1 MSTTTTTPTSACER
15 FLEDLA
21 AVVDG
26 DEEALARHLDHLSGC
41 DDCRDAR
48 HEAQNAA
55 SALRAAGDDFAMP
68 GGFEDQVL
76 GAVDSAAPVIPVAVV
91 ELPVA
96 SQDAPAS
103 ATADGRAM
111 AHSMTAAPPP
121 PAAPSPVFQPAAPA
135 RRRRLS
141 RGLLAGGALAAA
153 AAAVVIVASSG
164 GDGDGSPV
172 PGAGAPSA
180 WSGSLAVVDRA
191 ASDGA
196 SGVDIAPADGGA
208 FAPASSGG
216 TVTPGSRLRTDERTR
231 AEIALAD
238 GTRIHLD
245 HATEIKLGAS
255 GRDLVMARGN
265 LVADVAHLESGPNA
279 TFETPSGRVEVL
291 GTRFALSA
299 TDKHTSVRVVRG
311 VVRLRAG
318 DRSVDVRAGEE
329 GTVEAGGAPEVSA
342 AGDLVSAIGWSE
354 ILAPDQPEDEVPAG
368 IGELRAYKPGEKRDR
383 DWRLSLAS
391 HKVTVR
397 IVGNV
402 ARTEIEET
410 FQNDSA
416 VRLEG
421 VYKFPLPPDARIE
434 RLALDVDGKMEEGAF
449 VARERASKIWR
460 GVIRKATPR
469 PQIATDD
476 IVWVPGPW
484 RDPALLEWQRG
495 GRFELRIFPIP
506 ARGARTVQ
514 LAYTQ
519 VLPPQ
524 GGERRYVYP
533 LPHRADKTPAA
544 KQFDLDIRLAGADP
558 AVEPRVQ
565 NYGLEQ
571 SRDGDAYRYTLKAAN
586 FLPRGDLVVE
596 YSQPDRGAEL
606 RAWSFAGAAAAAP
619 TMAASKRGGAD
630 PAVVEA
636 QKVVAADQRG
646 TALIALRPVLP
657 RWTEARERD
666 YVIMLDSSQSMVG
679 ERFTRARRL
688 AAALIGEMDR
698 RDRFAVLA
706 CDIDCKSFAEKAQ
719 APSAAAA
726 RRLTAWLAEL
736 QPAGA
741 SDVVAGLD
749 RAAHL
754 LDRDRSGDRDV
765 WVLYVGDGMPSV
777 GYRRMAD
784 LRAESSAIADR
795 AHVSISTVG
804 IGGDADTSALAT
816 LARAGGG
823 HYMPYVPGQ
832 RAELAALSILETTF
846 GVSLKNPVVELPA
859 GLDDVSPAEL
869 PTLRAGQEMLVA
881 ARLSGPV
888 KGDVVLR
895 GTVGGKKYEN
905 RFPLTLAP
913 SSARGNAF
921 VPRLWAALTIE
932 RLELD
937 GRGEDQAR
945 IIALS
950 QAYAVLS
957 RHTSLL
963 VLESP
968 AMFRAFGVDRSR
980 PAVEWTGDEDADAV
994 ESVGTTDFAP
1004 KNKDVASFQL
1014 NGGTAGKAA
1023 SAPRATMAAGDEGGM
1038 DRMVELEDNP
1048 GRADRDEKKSERA
1061 KKPADRK
1068 TPAKEAPAPRLD
1080 GRRWV
1085 QMRREWF
1092 RVGSVARF
1100 DGVHPNILDAVS
1112 RAETQLRLEPNSRE
1126 RHRALVQALAYAGDL
1141 ERAHTVAGQWLERDR
1156 LDPEALGYLADVLAR
1171 MGRRDDSI
1179 RTLSGAVDLQPD
1191 DRALHERLAAA
1202 FERVGAADH
1211 ACAHRIALAAILP
1224 ADATVAGRA
1233 VRCQR
1238 AIGRIDGAER
1248 LLLSA
1253 ADASARQK
1261 IELAAAEP
1269 PSTERATGDLI
1280 LRASWSSS
1288 TDLDI
1293 SLIAPD
1299 GKRISWLGGRRGVT
1313 ADGAGRPGSE
1323 SIALRRIPAGNY
1335 LVEIA
1340 RTDPADRS
1348 PVTGSVHV
1356 RVLGVDR
1363 ELHFDLATDHAT
1375 VGRIAVARKSRL
1387 VPL

>member
-1 MSTTTTTPTSACER
+1 MSTNMATTSACER
-15 FLEDLA
+15 FLDDLA

-26 DEEALARHLDHLSGC
+26 DEEILARHLDHLAGC

-48 HEAQNAA
+48 YEAQSAA
-55 SALRAAGDDFAMP
+55 GALRAAGDDFAVP
-68 GGFEDQVL
+68 AGLEAEVL
-76 GAVDSAAPVIPVAVV
+76 RALDAAAPPA
-91 ELPVA
+91 E
-96 SQDAPAS
+96 APAS
-103 ATADGRAM
+103 PPVADP
-111 AHSMTAAPPP
+111 APVVSTVVAPP
-121 PAAPSPVFQPAAPA
+121 PAAAHVAAA
-135 RRRRLS
+135 RRPRLS

-153 AAAVVIVASSG
+153 AAAVAIVIASG
-164 GDGDGSPV
+164 GDEAGP
-172 PGAGAPSA
+172 AGASGAAA
-180 WSGSLAVVDRA
+180 WSGSLAAVDRA
-191 ASDGA
+191 AADGA
-196 SGVDIAPADGGA
+196 SGVEIAPAAGAA
-208 FAPASSGG
+208 FAPASREA
-216 TVTPGSRLRTDERTR
+216 TLAPGSAIRTDERTR

-245 HATEIKLGAS
+245 HATEIRLGTS

-265 LVADVAHLESGPNA
+265 LVADVAHLDDGPDA
-279 TFETPSGRVEVL
+279 SFATPSGRVEVL

-299 TDKHTSVRVVRG
+299 TEKHTSVRVVRG
-311 VVRLRAG
+311 AVRLRAG
-318 DRSVDVRAGEE
+318 DRAVEVRAGEE
-329 GTVEAGGAPEVSA
+329 GTVEAGSAPEVTA
-342 AGDLVSAIGWSE
+342 GGDLVSAIGWSE
-354 ILAPDQPEDEVPAG
+354 ILAPEQPEDEVPAG
-368 IGELRAYKPGEKRDR
+368 IGELRAYKPGEQRDR

-519 VLPPQ
+519 VLAPQ
-524 GGERRYVYP
+524 GAERRYVYP
-533 LPHRADKTPAA
+533 LPHRADKAPAA
-544 KQFDLDIRLAGADP
+544 RQFDLDVRLAGADP
-558 AVEPRVQ
+558 AVEPTVQ
-565 NYGLEQ
+565 NYGLES
-571 SRDGDAYRYTLKAAN
+571 SRDGDAYRYTLRAAD
-586 FLPRGDLVVE
+586 FRPRGDLVIE
-596 YSQPDRGAEL
+596 YTQPDRGAEL
-606 RAWSFAGAAAAAP
+606 RAWSYAGPAAAAP

-657 RWTEARERD
+657 RWTEARQRD
-666 YVIMLDSSQSMVG
+666 YVLLLDSSQSMVG

-688 AAALIGEMDR
+688 AAALVGEMDR

-706 CDIDCKSFAEKAQ
+706 CDIDCVSFADTAQ
-719 APSAAAA
+719 SPSAAAA
-726 RRLTAWLAEL
+726 RRLVAWLGEI

-741 SDVVAGLD
+741 SDLVAGLD

-754 LDRDRSGDRDV
+754 LDRDRSGDRDI

-777 GYRRMAD
+777 GYRRLAD
-784 LRAESSAIADR
+784 LRAEAAAIAAR
-795 AHVSISTVG
+795 ARVSIGTVG

-823 HYMPYVPGQ
+823 HYLPYVPGQ
-832 RAELAALSILETTF
+832 RAELAALSILETTL

-859 GLDDVSPAEL
+859 GLEDVSPAEL
-869 PTLRAGQEMLVA
+869 PTLRAGQELLVA

-905 RFPLTLAP
+905 RFPLALEP
-913 SSARGNAF
+913 SSSRGNAF

-932 RLELD
+932 RLELE

-968 AMFRAFGVDRSR
+968 AMFRAFGVDRAR
-980 PAVEWTGDEDADAV
+980 PAVEWTGDEDAEAV
-994 ESVGTTDFAP
+994 ESVGATDFAA
-1004 KNKDVASFQL
+1004 KNKMSTLAL
-1014 NGGTAGKAA
+1014 GGSAGFGAGKGSGAA
-1023 SAPRATMAAGDEGGM
+1023 APRATMS
-1038 DRMVELEDNP
+1038 
-1048 GRADRDEKKSERA
+1048 RADGEEDARLLKDLMDEPAPEAKPVEAEKK
-1061 KKPADRK
+1061 ADKARK
-1068 TPAKEAPAPRLD
+1068 APAKEMPPPRPD
-1080 GRRWV
+1080 GRRWI

-1092 RVGSVARF
+1092 RVGSVSRF
-1100 DGVHPNILDAVS
+1100 DSVHPNILDAVA

-1141 ERAHTVAGQWLERDR
+1141 ERAHAVAGQWLERDR
-1156 LDPEALGYLADVLAR
+1156 LDTEALGYMADVLAR
-1171 MGRRDDSI
+1171 MGRRADAI

-1202 FERVGAADH
+1202 FERVGAAER
-1211 ACAHRIALAAILP
+1211 ACAHRIALAAIAP
-1224 ADATVAGRA
+1224 ADTAVAGRA

-1238 AIGRIDGAER
+1238 ALSRTDAAQR

-1253 ADASARQK
+1253 TDAAARDT
-1261 IELAAAEP
+1261 IERTAAEP
-1269 PSTERATGDLI
+1269 PATERATGDLI
-1280 LRASWSSS
+1280 VRATWSGAS
-1288 TDLDI
+1288 DLDI

-1299 GKRISWLGGRRGVT
+1299 GKRISWLGGRRGVA

-1323 SIALRRIPAGNY
+1323 AVALRRIPAGNY

-1340 RTDPADRS
+1340 RTDPTDRAPTS
-1348 PVTGSVHV
+1348 GTVHV

-1363 ELHFDLATDHAT
+1363 ALPFDLTGDHAT
-1375 VGRIAVARKSRL
+1375 VGRVSVTRKSRL

>member
-1 MSTTTTTPTSACER
+1 
-15 FLEDLA
+15 
-21 AVVDG
+21 V
-26 DEEALARHLDHLSGC
+26 
-41 DDCRDAR
+41 
-48 HEAQNAA
+48 Q
-55 SALRAAGDDFAMP
+55 
-68 GGFEDQVL
+68 
-76 GAVDSAAPVIPVAVV
+76 
-91 ELPVA
+91 
-96 SQDAPAS
+96 
-103 ATADGRAM
+103 
-111 AHSMTAAPPP
+111 
-121 PAAPSPVFQPAAPA
+121 
-135 RRRRLS
+135 
-141 RGLLAGGALAAA
+141 
-153 AAAVVIVASSG
+153 
-164 GDGDGSPV
+164 
-172 PGAGAPSA
+172 GAGAPGA

-196 SGVDIAPADGGA
+196 SGVDIAPAEGGA
-208 FAPASSGG
+208 FAPTSRGG
-216 TVTPGSRLRTDERTR
+216 AVTPGSRLRTDERTR

-245 HATEIKLGAS
+245 HATEIKLGTS

-318 DRSVDVRAGEE
+318 DRTVEVRAGEE

-606 RAWSFAGAAAAAP
+606 RAWSYAGAAAAAP

-666 YVIMLDSSQSMVG
+666 YVIVLDSSQSMVG

-688 AAALIGEMDR
+688 AAALVGEMDR

-706 CDIDCKSFAEKAQ
+706 CDIDCKSFAEQAQ
-719 APSAAAA
+719 APSAATAK
-726 RRLTAWLAEL
+726 RLAAWLDEL

-754 LDRDRSGDRDV
+754 LDRDRSDDRDV

-784 LRAESSAIADR
+784 LRAESAAIAGR
-795 AHVSISTVG
+795 ARVSISTVG

-859 GLDDVSPAEL
+859 GLDEVSPAEL

-932 RLELD
+932 RLELE

-968 AMFRAFGVDRSR
+968 AMFKAFGVDRSR

-994 ESVGTTDFAP
+994 ESVGTTDFGA
-1004 KNKDVASFQL
+1004 KNVASL
-1014 NGGTAGKAA
+1014 HGGGAGNGRA
-1023 SAPRATMAAGDEGGM
+1023 SSASTATMAAGEEDEGRLLM
-1038 DRMVELEDNP
+1038 DLMDKPAESKPAAAE
-1048 GRADRDEKKSERA
+1048 KSERTKDAKGKSAPA
-1061 KKPADRK
+1061 KK
-1068 TPAKEAPAPRLD
+1068 APASRPIPPPRDD

-1092 RVGSVARF
+1092 RVGSVDRF
-1100 DGVHPNILDAVS
+1100 DGVHRNILDAVS

-1156 LDPEALGYLADVLAR
+1156 LDPEALGYMADVLAR

-1211 ACAHRIALAAILP
+1211 ACAHRITLAAILP
-1224 ADATVAGRA
+1224 ADAAIAGRA

-1238 AIGRIDGAER
+1238 ALGRIDGADR

-1253 ADASARQK
+1253 ADATARQK

-1269 PSTERATGDLI
+1269 PSTERTTGDLI
-1280 LRASWSSS
+1280 LRASWSGS

-1323 SIALRRIPAGNY
+1323 AIALRRIPAGNY

-1340 RTDPADRS
+1340 RTDPADRT
-1348 PVTGSVHV
+1348 PVAGSVHV

-1363 ELHFDLATDHAT
+1363 ELRFDLASDHAT
-1375 VGRIAVARKSRL
+1375 VGRIAVTRKSRL

>member
-1 MSTTTTTPTSACER
+1 
-15 FLEDLA
+15 
-21 AVVDG
+21 
-26 DEEALARHLDHLSGC
+26 
-41 DDCRDAR
+41 
-48 HEAQNAA
+48 
-55 SALRAAGDDFAMP
+55 
-68 GGFEDQVL
+68 
-76 GAVDSAAPVIPVAVV
+76 
-91 ELPVA
+91 
-96 SQDAPAS
+96 
-103 ATADGRAM
+103 
-111 AHSMTAAPPP
+111 
-121 PAAPSPVFQPAAPA
+121 
-135 RRRRLS
+135 
-141 RGLLAGGALAAA
+141 
-153 AAAVVIVASSG
+153 
-164 GDGDGSPV
+164 
-172 PGAGAPSA
+172 
-180 WSGSLAVVDRA
+180 
-191 ASDGA
+191 
-196 SGVDIAPADGGA
+196 
-208 FAPASSGG
+208 
-216 TVTPGSRLRTDERTR
+216 
-231 AEIALAD
+231 
-238 GTRIHLD
+238 
-245 HATEIKLGAS
+245 
-255 GRDLVMARGN
+255 
-265 LVADVAHLESGPNA
+265 
-279 TFETPSGRVEVL
+279 VEVL

-318 DRSVDVRAGEE
+318 DRTVDVRAGEE
-329 GTVEAGGAPEVSA
+329 GTIEAGGAPEVSA

-533 LPHRADKTPAA
+533 LPHRADKAPAA

-558 AVEPRVQ
+558 AIEPRVQ

-666 YVIMLDSSQSMVG
+666 YVILLDSSQSMVG

-726 RRLTAWLAEL
+726 KRLTAWLDEL

-784 LRAESSAIADR
+784 LRAESAAIADR
-795 AHVSISTVG
+795 ARVSISTVG
-804 IGGDADTSALAT
+804 IGGDVDTSALAT

-846 GVSLKNPVVELPA
+846 GVTLKNPVVELPA
-859 GLDDVSPAEL
+859 GLDEVSPAEL

-932 RLELD
+932 RLELE

-994 ESVGTTDFAP
+994 ESVGTTDFATST
-1004 KNKDVASFQL
+1004 KDVASL
-1014 NGGTAGKAA
+1014 HVAGGAANGKAA
-1023 SAPRATMAAGDEGGM
+1023 SAPRATMAAGDEGEDRLLLDQM
-1038 DRMVELEDNP
+1038 DNRESESKPADLE
-1048 GRADRDEKKSERA
+1048 KSERKKEKDAKGRTAPA
-1061 KKPADRK
+1061 KKPASR
-1068 TPAKEAPAPRLD
+1068 PMPSPRDD

-1141 ERAHTVAGQWLERDR
+1141 ERAHTVAAQWLERDR
-1156 LDPEALGYLADVLAR
+1156 LDPEALGYMADVLAR

-1211 ACAHRIALAAILP
+1211 ACAHRITLAAILP
-1224 ADATVAGRA
+1224 ADAAIAGRA

-1340 RTDPADRS
+1340 RTDPADRT
-1348 PVTGSVHV
+1348 PVAGSVHV
-1356 RVLGVDR
+1356 RVLGVER
-1363 ELHFDLATDHAT
+1363 ELHFDLAADHAT
-1375 VGRIAVARKSRL
+1375 VGRISVARKSRL

>member
-1 MSTTTTTPTSACER
+1 
-15 FLEDLA
+15 
-21 AVVDG
+21 
-26 DEEALARHLDHLSGC
+26 
-41 DDCRDAR
+41 
-48 HEAQNAA
+48 
-55 SALRAAGDDFAMP
+55 
-68 GGFEDQVL
+68 
-76 GAVDSAAPVIPVAVV
+76 
-91 ELPVA
+91 
-96 SQDAPAS
+96 
-103 ATADGRAM
+103 M
-111 AHSMTAAPPP
+111 A
-121 PAAPSPVFQPAAPA
+121 
-135 RRRRLS
+135 
-141 RGLLAGGALAAA
+141 
-153 AAAVVIVASSG
+153 
-164 GDGDGSPV
+164 
-172 PGAGAPSA
+172 
-180 WSGSLAVVDRA
+180 
-191 ASDGA
+191 
-196 SGVDIAPADGGA
+196 
-208 FAPASSGG
+208 
-216 TVTPGSRLRTDERTR
+216 PGSAIRTDERTR
-231 AEIALAD
+231 AEISLAD

-245 HATEIKLGAS
+245 HATEIRLGES

-265 LVADVAHLESGPNA
+265 LVADVAHLATGPNA
-279 TFETPSGRVEVL
+279 SFQTPSGRVEVL

-311 VVRLRAG
+311 AVRLRAG
-318 DRSVDVRAGEE
+318 DRAVEVRAGEE
-329 GTVEAGGAPEVSA
+329 GTVESGGAPEVAA

-506 ARGARTVQ
+506 ARGGRTVQ

-524 GGERRYVYP
+524 GAERRYVYP

-558 AVEPRVQ
+558 VVEPRVQ

-571 SRDGDAYRYTLKAAN
+571 SRDGDAYRYTLKAAD
-586 FLPRGDLVVE
+586 FLPRGDLVIE
-596 YSQPDRGAEL
+596 YAQPDRGAEL
-606 RAWSFAGAAAAAP
+606 RAWSYAGAAAAAP

-666 YVIMLDSSQSMVG
+666 YVIVLDSSQSMVG

-688 AAALIGEMDR
+688 AAALVGEMDR

-706 CDIDCKSFAEKAQ
+706 CDIDCRSFSEQAQ

-726 RRLTAWLAEL
+726 KRLATWLGEI

-741 SDVVAGLD
+741 SDLVAGLD
-749 RAAHL
+749 RAARL

-784 LRAESSAIADR
+784 LRAESAAIADR
-795 AHVSISTVG
+795 ARVSISTVG
-804 IGGDADTSALAT
+804 IGGDADASALAT

-846 GVSLKNPVVELPA
+846 GVSLRNPVVELPA
-859 GLDDVSPAEL
+859 GLEEVSPAEL

-905 RFPLTLAP
+905 RFPLALEA

-994 ESVGTTDFAP
+994 DSVGATDFTAS
-1004 KNKDVASFQL
+1004 NKDTAAMHL
-1014 NGGTAGKAA
+1014 GGVGHGGGKGAM
-1023 SAPRATMAAGDEGGM
+1023 APSATMSRADDEGGG
-1038 DRMVELEDNP
+1038 DPDLLVDLEDAP
-1048 GRADRDEKKSERA
+1048 ATPRDVDA
-1061 KKPADRK
+1061 KKAKKLKHAEKAETAARK
-1068 TPAKEAPAPRLD
+1068 PPAKELPPPRPD

-1100 DGVHPNILDAVS
+1100 DGVHRNILDAVA

-1156 LDPEALGYLADVLAR
+1156 LDPEALGYMADVLAR
-1171 MGRRDDSI
+1171 MGRRDDAV

-1202 FERVGAADH
+1202 FERVGAAEH
-1211 ACAHRIALAAILP
+1211 ACAHRIALASIAP
-1224 ADATVAGRA
+1224 ADATIAGRA

-1238 AIGRIDGAER
+1238 AIGRPAGADR
-1248 LLLSA
+1248 LLVSA
-1253 ADASARQK
+1253 ADPSAREK
-1261 IELAAAEP
+1261 IELAASQP
-1269 PSTERATGDLI
+1269 PSSERATGDLI
-1280 LRASWSSS
+1280 LRASWSAGS
-1288 TDLDI
+1288 DLDI

-1313 ADGAGRPGSE
+1313 ADNAGRPGSE
-1323 SIALRRIPAGNY
+1323 SIAVRRIPAGNY

-1340 RTDPADRS
+1340 RTDPTDRT
-1348 PVTGSVHV
+1348 PVAGSIHV

-1375 VGRIAVARKSRL
+1375 VGRIAVSRKSRL